1 MWRRITKERKMTER
15 KHKKCAF
22 FKEDLDASSEDVSEE
37 DFNIHSE
44 NDSIYGRY

>member
-1 MWRRITKERKMTER
+1 VGKDDQRKKNDKGNTKNVL
-15 KHKKCAF
+15 F
-22 FKEDLDASSEDVSEE
+22 FKEDLDASREDVSEE